1 MTMSS
6 TSRLTQGLRSGRA
19 GVAAAPLRRL
29 LLAVFVVAAAGV
41 CEASAR
47 QQQPP
52 PGKFKVSRIEWV
64 GLARLKEEALV
75 AASGLRAGQEAEVAA
90 LDAAAER
97 LLASGLVTRV
107 DYRLREAGGSAVVTF
122 DVVEAKS
129 DADIPVAFDNFVWFT
144 REELVAAVR
153 KELPAF
159 DGKAPELNS
168 AVAGI
173 TRALEGLLAE
183 RKIAGEVDYLPQA
196 SIAGGEAKHVFSV
209 RGVSVPVC
217 AVRFPGAAALTESEL
232 AEHSRQVLGT
242 DYSQEMMS
250 GFAASAIKLAY
261 QQRGHL
267 RVNFGEPSATLDASP
282 ACKGGV
288 AVSVAVEEGPA
299 YSWGGAAWAG
309 NNALTPAELDAALAM
324 KPGELANVTKIER
337 ALRQA
342 REAYGR
348 KGYLAARWRERRE
361 FSEGDRRVVYRF
373 DVTEGPQYRMGT
385 LSLTGLTEAEAA
397 RARAEWR
404 LKPGDVYDDSQ
415 PRDFAR
421 RVAALLH
428 KPGEKPLRVET
439 SVRPDAQKLTA
450 DVSLNFKRE

>member
-1 MTMSS
+1 MKSLAS
-6 TSRLTQGLRSGRA
+6 GLTLLE
-19 GVAAAPLRRL
+19 LRRA
-29 LLAVFVVAAAGV
+29 LAAGAGRLRRPLTAFVVIVISCAAF
-41 CEASAR
+41 ASSA
-47 QQQPP
+47 QQPP
-52 PGKFKVSRIEWV
+52 AGKFKVSRIEWV
-64 GLARLKEEALV
+64 GLARLKEEELV
-75 AASGLRAGQEAEVAA
+75 AASGLRVGQEADVAA

-107 DYRLREAGGSAVVTF
+107 EYRLREAGGSATVTF
-122 DVVEAKS
+122 DVAEAKKEG
-129 DADIPVAFDNFVWFT
+129 DIPVAFDNFVWFT
-144 REELVAAVR
+144 REELIAAVR
-153 KELPAF
+153 KELPEF
-159 DGKAPELNS
+159 DGKAPETNS

-173 TRALEGLLAE
+173 TRALERLLAE
-183 RKIAGEVDYLPQA
+183 RKIEGEVDYLPQA
-196 SIAGGEAKHVFSV
+196 SITGGESKHIFSV

-217 AVRFPGAAALTESEL
+217 AVRFPGAQAITEGEL

-267 RVNFGEPSATLDASP
+267 KVSFGEPAAALVDASA

-288 AVSVAVEEGPA
+288 AVSVPVTEGPV

-309 NNALTPAELDAALAM
+309 NSALTPAELDAALAM
-324 KPGELANVTKIER
+324 KPGEVANVTKIER
-337 ALRQA
+337 AQRQV

-361 FSEGDRRVVYRF
+361 FAEGDRRVVFGF
-373 DVTEGPQYRMGT
+373 DVTEGPQYRMGA
-385 LSLTGLTEAEAA
+385 LSLTGLTDADAERV
-397 RARAEWR
+397 RAQWR
-404 LKPGDVYDDSQ
+404 LKPGDVFDDSQ
-415 PRDFAR
+415 PRDFAS
-421 RVAALLH
+421 RVMPMLL

-450 DVSLNFKRE
+450 DVSVNFKRE

>member
-1 MTMSS
+1 M
-6 TSRLTQGLRSGRA
+6 GRTLIQ
-19 GVAAAPLRRL
+19 LRRA
-29 LLAVFVVAAAGV
+29 LAGGGARRRRLFPAFVVVISCAAFA
-41 CEASAR
+41 ASA

-52 PGKFKVSRIEWV
+52 AGKFKVSRIEWA
-64 GLARLKEEALV
+64 GLQRLKEEELV
-75 AASGLRAGQEAEVAA
+75 AASGLRAGEPADVAA

-107 DYRLREAGGSAVVTF
+107 EYRLREAGGSAAVTF
-122 DVVEAKS
+122 DVAEAKR

-144 REELVAAVR
+144 REELIAAVR

-159 DGKAPELNS
+159 DGKAPETNS
-168 AVAGI
+168 AVAGV
-173 TRALEGLLAE
+173 TRALERLLAE

-196 SIAGGEAKHVFSV
+196 SITGGEAKHVFSV
-209 RGVSVPVC
+209 RGVGLPVC
-217 AVRFPGAAALTESEL
+217 AVRFPGAQAITEGEL

-267 RVNFGEPSATLDASP
+267 KVSFGEPAAALDASD

-299 YSWGGAAWAG
+299 YAWGGAAWAG
-309 NNALTPAELDAALAM
+309 NSALTPAELDAALAM
-324 KPGELANVTKIER
+324 KPGEVANVTKIER
-337 ALRQA
+337 AQRQV

-361 FSEGDRRVVYRF
+361 FAEGDRRAVFHF
-373 DVTEGPQYRMGT
+373 DVTEGPQYRMGA
-385 LSLTGLTEAEAA
+385 LSLTGLTDADAE
-397 RARAEWR
+397 RVRAEWR
-404 LKPGDVYDDSQ
+404 LKAGDVFDDSQ
-415 PRDFAR
+415 PRDFVKR
-421 RVAALLH
+421 IMPMLL
-428 KPGEKPLRVET
+428 KPGEKPPRVET
-439 SVRPDAQKLTA
+439 NVRPDARKLTA